1 MNDGLKLKKATYH
14 LWTFTASKMISTF
27 GAQVYAFAISFY
39 ILKMTGSASSF
50 ATNLICNILPRTL
63 IGPFAGYIADTY
75 SRKVIVIAAQLVST
89 VAIFGLL
96 LYSLFYTLSLPA
108 IYITTVILSIAST
121 FSSVGF
127 TSSITGL
134 VDEKRIQKAMSLNQM
149 ASSMAAVASP
159 AIGGVLYGA
168 VSIPFF
174 LAIYGVASLLG
185 AIIESTMNFSLFAN
199 RNVEKSTVAK
209 ESMFASIKDGI
220 SYIRLQPILMAI
232 IWTAL
237 LINFFMGALQVGYSF
252 LLIEKLKII
261 SSHFGFIEG
270 AMAAGM
276 LFISGYLAT
285 RKEFQSPLIIS
296 KRGIAGLG
304 ILMSLVTLPLLV
316 PLPYRG
322 MFAFYASLSLLN
334 GALLPLI
341 NTPLQVLMMKL
352 IDDDYKGRV
361 FSILETMAMALM
373 PAAMILFGFLYD
385 VLPAPWILFG
395 SSFLLI
401 LTVSILMRP
410 SVIRNATTFDRKPV
424 NEQTN
429 RAIS

>member
-1 MNDGLKLKKATYH
+1 MNDSLKLKRATYH

-174 LAIYGVASLLG
+174 LVIYGVASLLG

-199 RNVEKSTVAK
+199 RNVEKSTK

-276 LFISGYLAT
+276 LFISGYLAA

-316 PLPYRG
+316 PLPYEG

-341 NTPLQVLMMKL
+341 NTPLQVLMMRL

-410 SVIRNATTFDRKPV
+410 SVIRNATTLDQKPV